1 VTTPKLPPPAQRP
14 EEFLIMMLVA
24 LDDAAVSQDYL
35 RPEQA
40 IRGQAVLAAEDP
52 EPAAQGE
59 AGDPDVR
66 PAACRDG

>member
-1 VTTPKLPPPAQRP
+1 
-14 EEFLIMMLVA
+14 MMLVA